1 VLDGCEVQS
10 MQVFLNTPVGQVICM
25 LIVIPLIQL
34 IFLFGTLLP
43 RKLGLPGLSKW
54 DL

>member
-1 VLDGCEVQS
+1 

-34 IFLFGTLLP
+34 IFLFGTILSQ
-43 RKLGLPGLSKW
+43 KLGLSGLSEW